1 MCRKSNPKRE
11 GKIDMA
17 EFAKVGAQQI
27 GFLVLGT
34 ILMIVVPLVIAII
47 WTKKKKERFTTV
59 LVGAA
64 TFLLFAVILEK
75 PLQAV
80 LIAPTQMGLADT
92 GISQFINARPILWA
106 FIVGLFPGVFEETG
120 RLVAYKTVLKKRKNR
135 ETSIS
140 HGIGH
145 GGFEVI
151 FIVGITYATYIAYAV
166 MINTGTFGTVVDQ
179 VMTQAP
185 DQADVLMT
193 VASGIASFSFPNLC
207 IGIMERIF
215 AVLFHIGA
223 SIIVFYACK
232 DKGRLW
238 LYPLAILIHTAMDF
252 IAGLTTVGVWK
263 LPVWALEGIIA
274 IFGVL
279 TFCGA
284 FFLLYKKD
292 KIEVEQLN
300 AVIADSR

>member
-1 MCRKSNPKRE
+1 MT
-11 GKIDMA
+11 
-17 EFAKVGAQQI
+17 EFAKVGTQQI
-27 GFLVLGT
+27 GLLAFGT
-34 ILMIVVPLVIAII
+34 ILMIATPIVIAII

-64 TFLLFAVILEK
+64 TFLLFAIILEK
-75 PLQAV
+75 PLQAL
-80 LIAPTQMGLADT
+80 LIAPTQIGLADT
-92 GISQFINARPILWA
+92 GISQFVNARPILWA

-120 RLVAYKTVLKKRKNR
+120 RLVAYKTVLKKRNDR

-145 GGFEVI
+145 GGFEVMYLMG
-151 FIVGITYATYIAYAV
+151 VTYATYIAYAV
-166 MINTGTFGTVVDQ
+166 MINSGTFGTVVDQ
-179 VMTQAP
+179 VMAQAP
-185 DQADVLMT
+185 DQADTLVV
-193 VASGIASFSFPNLC
+193 VANGIASFSFANLALS
-207 IGIMERIF
+207 IVERVF

-223 SIIVFYACK
+223 SIIVFYACR

-292 KIEVEQLN
+292 ARNETI
-300 AVIADSR
+300 S

>member
-1 MCRKSNPKRE
+1 MT
-11 GKIDMA
+11 
-17 EFAKVGAQQI
+17 EFAKVGTQQI
-27 GFLVLGT
+27 GLLVLGT
-34 ILMIVVPLVIAII
+34 VLMIVVPLVIAII

-80 LIAPTQMGLADT
+80 LIAPTQMGLANT
-92 GISQFINARPILWA
+92 GISRFISARPVLWA

-145 GGFEVI
+145 GGFEVMYLM
-151 FIVGITYATYIAYAV
+151 GAAYATYIAYAV
-166 MINTGTFGTVVDQ
+166 MINAGTFGTVVDQ
-179 VMTQAP
+179 VMAQAP
-185 DQADVLMT
+185 DQVDSLVT
-193 VASGIASFSFPNLC
+193 VASGIASFSFANLALS
-207 IGIMERIF
+207 IVERVF
-215 AVLFHIGA
+215 AMLFHIGA

-252 IAGLTTVGVWK
+252 IAGLTTAGVWK
-263 LPVWALEGIIA
+263 LPVWALEGIVA

-292 KIEVEQLN
+292 ARNETI
-300 AVIADSR
+300 S

>member
-1 MCRKSNPKRE
+1 MRIRCMYRKLNPKRE
-11 GKIDMA
+11 EKIDMT
-17 EFAKVGAQQI
+17 EFAKVGTQQI
-27 GFLVLGT
+27 GLLALGA
-34 ILMIVVPLVIAII
+34 ILMIVTPIVIAII

-75 PLQAV
+75 PLQV
-80 LIAPTQMGLADT
+80 LLIAPTQIGLADT
-92 GISQFINARPILWA
+92 GISQFVNARPILWA
-106 FIVGLFPGVFEETG
+106 FIAGLFPGVFEETG
-120 RLVAYKTVLKKRKNR
+120 RLVAYKTVLKKRNDR

-145 GGFEVI
+145 GGFEVMYLMG
-151 FIVGITYATYIAYAV
+151 VSYATYIVYAV
-166 MINTGTFGTVVDQ
+166 MINSGTFGTVVDQ
-179 VMTQAP
+179 VMAQAP
-185 DQADVLMT
+185 DQADTLMV
-193 VASGIASFSFPNLC
+193 VANGIASFSFANLALSVV
-207 IGIMERIF
+207 ERVF

-223 SIIVFYACK
+223 SIIVFYACR
-232 DKGRLW
+232 DKGRFW
-238 LYPLAILIHTAMDF
+238 LYPLAILLHTAMDF

-292 KIEVEQLN
+292 ISEEALF
-300 AVIADSR
+300 

>member
-1 MCRKSNPKRE
+1 MT
-11 GKIDMA
+11 
-17 EFAKVGAQQI
+17 EFAKVGSALI
-27 GFLVLGT
+27 GLLVLGA
-34 ILMIVVPLVIAII
+34 ILMIAVPLMIAII

-64 TFLLFAVILEK
+64 TFLLFAAILEK
-75 PLQAV
+75 PLQAL

-92 GISQFINARPILWA
+92 GISQFLNARPILWA
-106 FIVGLFPGVFEETG
+106 LIVGLFPGVFEETG

-145 GGFEVI
+145 GCFEVI
-151 FIVGITYATYIAYAV
+151 FIMGVTYVTYIAYAI

-179 VMTQAP
+179 VMSQDP
-185 DQADVLMT
+185 DQAEALKA
-193 VASGIASFSFPNLC
+193 VASGIASFPFVNLVL
-207 IGIMERIF
+207 GIVERIF

-232 DKGRLW
+232 DKSRFW
-238 LYPLAILIHTAMDF
+238 LYPLAILLHTAMDF
-252 IAGLTTVGVWK
+252 VAGLTSAGVWN
-263 LPVWALEGIIA
+263 PSVWALEGMNA

-292 KIEVEQLN
+292 VGKEAI
-300 AVIADSR
+300 S

>member
-1 MCRKSNPKRE
+1 MT
-11 GKIDMA
+11 
-17 EFAKVGAQQI
+17 EFAKVGSAQI
-27 GFLVLGT
+27 GLLVLGA

-47 WTKKKKERFTTV
+47 WTRKKKERFTTV

-64 TFLLFAVILEK
+64 TFLLFAVIIEK
-75 PLQAV
+75 PLQAL
-80 LIAPTQMGLADT
+80 LITPAQIGLADT
-92 GISQFINARPILWA
+92 GISQFINARPVLWA

-151 FIVGITYATYIAYAV
+151 FVMGVMYATYIAYAM
-166 MINTGTFGTVVDQ
+166 MINTGTFGTVVEQ
-179 VMTQAP
+179 VMAQDP
-185 DQADVLMT
+185 DQADSLVA
-193 VASGIASFSFPNLC
+193 VASGIASFSFTNLC
-207 IGIMERIF
+207 VSIMERIF

-232 DKGRLW
+232 DKSRFW
-238 LYPLAILIHTAMDF
+238 LYPLAILLHTAMDF
-252 IAGLTTVGVWK
+252 VVGLTSVGVWN
-263 LPVWALEGIIA
+263 PSVWVIEGILA

-292 KIEVEQLN
+292 VGKEAI
-300 AVIADSR
+300 S

>member
-1 MCRKSNPKRE
+1 MT
-11 GKIDMA
+11 
-17 EFAKVGAQQI
+17 EFAKVGTQQI
-27 GFLVLGT
+27 GLLVLGT
-34 ILMIVVPLVIAII
+34 VLMIVVPLVIAII

-80 LIAPTQMGLADT
+80 LIAPTQMGLSDT
-92 GISQFINARPILWA
+92 GISQFLNARPVLWA

-145 GGFEVI
+145 GGFEVMYLMG
-151 FIVGITYATYIAYAV
+151 VTYATYIAYAV
-166 MINTGTFGTVVDQ
+166 MINDGTFGTVVDQ
-179 VMTQAP
+179 VMVQAP
-185 DQADVLMT
+185 GQADSLVT
-193 VASGIASFSFPNLC
+193 VASGIASFSFANLALS
-207 IGIMERIF
+207 IVERVF

-263 LPVWALEGIIA
+263 LPVWALEGIFA

-292 KIEVEQLN
+292 VRNETI
-300 AVIADSR
+300 S

>member
-1 MCRKSNPKRE
+1 MRIRYMCRKSNPKRE
-11 GKIDMA
+11 EKIDMT
-17 EFAKVGAQQI
+17 EFAEIGSAQI
-27 GFLVLGT
+27 GLLVLGT
-34 ILMIVVPLVIAII
+34 ILMIASPLVIAII

-92 GISQFINARPILWA
+92 GISQFINARPVLWA

-145 GGFEVI
+145 GGFEVM
-151 FIVGITYATYIAYAV
+151 FLMGITYATYVAYAV
-166 MINTGTFGTVVDQ
+166 MINAGTFGTIVDQ
-179 VMTQAP
+179 VMAQAP
-185 DQADVLMT
+185 DQADSLVT
-193 VASGIASFSFPNLC
+193 VASGIASFSLANLALS
-207 IGIMERIF
+207 IVERVF

-252 IAGLTTVGVWK
+252 IAGLTTIGVWK
-263 LPVWALEGIIA
+263 LPVWTLEGIIA

-292 KIEVEQLN
+292 ARNERI
-300 AVIADSR
+300 S

>member
-1 MCRKSNPKRE
+1 MT
-11 GKIDMA
+11 
-17 EFAKVGAQQI
+17 EFAKVGTQQI
-27 GFLVLGT
+27 GLLALGT
-34 ILMIVVPLVIAII
+34 ILMIATPIVIAII

-75 PLQAV
+75 PLQAL
-80 LIAPTQMGLADT
+80 LIAPTQIGLADT
-92 GISQFINARPILWA
+92 GISQFVNARPILWA
-106 FIVGLFPGVFEETG
+106 FIAGLFPGVFEETG
-120 RLVAYKTVLKKRKNR
+120 RLVAYKTVLKKRNDR

-145 GGFEVI
+145 GGFEVMYLMG
-151 FIVGITYATYIAYAV
+151 VSYATYIVYAV
-166 MINTGTFGTVVDQ
+166 MINSGTFGTVVDQ
-179 VMTQAP
+179 VMAQDP
-185 DQADVLMT
+185 DQADTLVV
-193 VASGIASFSFPNLC
+193 VANGIASFSFANLALS
-207 IGIMERIF
+207 IVERVF

-223 SIIVFYACK
+223 SIIVFYACR

-292 KIEVEQLN
+292 ARNETI
-300 AVIADSR
+300 S

>member
-1 MCRKSNPKRE
+1 MT
-11 GKIDMA
+11 
-17 EFAKVGAQQI
+17 EFAKVGSAQI
-27 GFLVLGT
+27 GLLVLGA
-34 ILMIVVPLVIAII
+34 ILMIAVPLMIAII

-64 TFLLFAVILEK
+64 TFLLFAAILEK
-75 PLQAV
+75 PLQAL

-92 GISQFINARPILWA
+92 EISQFLNARPILWV

-145 GGFEVI
+145 GCFEVI
-151 FIVGITYATYIAYAV
+151 FIMGVAYVTYIAYAI

-179 VMTQAP
+179 VMSQNP
-185 DQADVLMT
+185 DQAEALKA
-193 VASGIASFSFPNLC
+193 VASGIASFPFVNLVL
-207 IGIMERIF
+207 GIVERIF

-232 DKGRLW
+232 DKSRFW
-238 LYPLAILIHTAMDF
+238 LYPLAILLHTAMDF
-252 IAGLTTVGVWK
+252 VAGLTSAGVWN
-263 LPVWALEGIIA
+263 PSVWALEGINA

-284 FFLLYKKD
+284 IFLLYKKD
-292 KIEVEQLN
+292 VGKEAI
-300 AVIADSR
+300 S

>member
-1 MCRKSNPKRE
+1 MT
-11 GKIDMA
+11 
-17 EFAKVGAQQI
+17 EFAKVGTQQI
-27 GFLVLGT
+27 GLLALGT
-34 ILMIVVPLVIAII
+34 ILMIATPIVIAII

-75 PLQAV
+75 PLQAL
-80 LIAPTQMGLADT
+80 LIAPTQIGLADT
-92 GISQFINARPILWA
+92 GISQFVNARPILWA

-145 GGFEVI
+145 GGFEVMYLMG
-151 FIVGITYATYIAYAV
+151 VTYATYIAYAV
-166 MINTGTFGTVVDQ
+166 MINSGTFGTVVDQ
-179 VMTQAP
+179 VMAQAP
-185 DQADVLMT
+185 DQADTLVV
-193 VASGIASFSFPNLC
+193 VANGIASFSFANLALS
-207 IGIMERIF
+207 IVERVF

-223 SIIVFYACK
+223 SIIVFYACR

-292 KIEVEQLN
+292 VRNETI
-300 AVIADSR
+300 S